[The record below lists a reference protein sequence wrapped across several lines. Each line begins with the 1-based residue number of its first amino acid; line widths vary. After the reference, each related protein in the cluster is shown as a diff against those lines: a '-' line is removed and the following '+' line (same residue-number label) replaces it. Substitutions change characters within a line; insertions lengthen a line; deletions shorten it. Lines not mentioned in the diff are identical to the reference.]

1 MSKHRKTSNST
12 KKATSSTTRSQ
23 NWNLIILVVVVV
35 ALVLGYRYFKTAAS
49 DTPLEISLQQAVEE
63 HEKGAFILDVRTQ
76 EEWEQFHIP
85 DSTLIPL
92 DELPGRLNE
101 LPQDQK
107 IVVVCR
113 TQNRSAQ
120 ARDLLLQAGF
130 EDVSNM
136 KGGVTDWKDAGYPT
150 VSGP

>member
-1 MSKHRKTSNST
+1 M
-12 KKATSSTTRSQ
+12 
-23 NWNLIILVVVVV
+23 IILVVVVV

-49 DTPLEISLQQAVEE
+49 DMPLEISLQQTLEE
-63 HEKGAFILDVRTQ
+63 REKGAFLLDVRTQ

-92 DELPGRLNE
+92 DELPGRLDE
-101 LPQDQK
+101 LPRDHQ

-120 ARDLLLQAGF
+120 ARDLLLRAGF
-130 EDVSNM
+130 EDVYNM
-136 KGGVTDWKDAGYPT
+136 KGGVTDWKDAGYPV

>member
-1 MSKHRKTSNST
+1 MSKHKKTSKST
-12 KKATSSTTRSQ
+12 TSSTTKSQ
-23 NWNLIILVVVVV
+23 NWNLIILVVVVI
-35 ALVLGYRYFKTAAS
+35 ALVLGYRYFKSAAS
-49 DTPLEISLQQAVEE
+49 DMPLEINQQQAFDER
-63 HEKGAFILDVRTQ
+63 EKGAFMLDVRTQ

-92 DELPGRLNE
+92 DELPDRLNE
-101 LPQDQK
+101 LPHDQT
-107 IVVVCR
+107 IVVLCR

-130 EDVSNM
+130 ENVHNVR
-136 KGGVTDWKDAGYPT
+136 GGVTDWKNAGYPT